1 MYGLLKK
8 WKNIRG
14 FGPLYNFFNGDH
26 GRTYSILPWF
36 HLILPQ
42 EFIINRVN
50 KKNETK
56 IKSIKELGLNMY
68 SLKDYVTLFKNRAS
82 K

>member
-8 WKNIRG
+8 NGKIYSG

-56 IKSIKELGLNMY
+56 IKSIK
-68 SLKDYVTLFKNRAS
+68 SLD
-82 K
+82 